1 MGKPWEQIEG
11 ETDAAYV
18 RFLAYR
24 NLGPNRSMLRA
35 YYSHESIAE
44 GSRKKPSVPG
54 NWQDDSTTYD
64 WVARSQAW
72 DIENLITQGERIIT
86 KYISTLDALT
96 DKTLTYLTDATNQ
109 PDSWESAV
117 KALELISKIVSGDSA
132 NELYRHRATWAR
144 DGENSS

>member
-1 MGKPWEQIEG
+1 MGKPWEQLEN
-11 ETDAAYV
+11 ESDAAYV

-24 NLGPNRSMLRA
+24 NLGPARSIERA
-35 YYSHESIAE
+35 AQ
-44 GSRKKPSVPG
+44 SVEKRSKSQSVSG
-54 NWQDDSTTYD
+54 QWYADSTTFD
-64 WVARSQAW
+64 WVARAQAW

-96 DKTLTYLTDATNQ
+96 DKTLAYLADATNQ

-132 NELYRHRATWAR
+132 SELYRHRATWAR
-144 DGENSS
+144 DGENNS